1 MPTRRLFGL
10 VLALCIPGLAGACG
24 GASQETAP
32 AATNQPAAA
41 PVDSAT
47 AGSVTGKVVLDGLAP
62 KNALLKMDADPA
74 CVPAAKTPLTQETF
88 MVGEG
93 GAFQNVF
100 VYVKDGLGSR
110 TFPTPT
116 APVTIDQ
123 QGCRY
128 HPHVL
133 GIRVGQPLEMVN
145 SDPTVHNV
153 HAMATANQEFN
164 IGEPVQGMKMTHTF
178 TSREIMVPLKCD
190 VHPWMNA
197 YVGVLDHPYF
207 AVTGADGRFDLRT
220 LPPGTY
226 TIEAWHEKLGTMTQS
241 VTVGEKETKEIT
253 FTFKAPAATTN

>member
-1 MPTRRLFGL
+1 MFSRRVCG
-10 VLALCIPGLAGACG
+10 LALAISSLVAGCG
-24 GASQETAP
+24 GSTTEKSAP
-32 AATNQPAAA
+32 AATAQPAAA
-41 PVDSAT
+41 LVDPAT
-47 AGSVTGKVVLDGLAP
+47 AGGITGKVVLEGTAP
-62 KNALLKMDADPA
+62 RNALIKMDADPA
-74 CVPAAKTPLTQETF
+74 CAGAAKGPQTQETF

-110 TFPTPT
+110 RFPVP
-116 APVTIDQ
+116 ASAVTIDQ

-128 HPHVL
+128 RPHVL
-133 GIRVGQPLEMVN
+133 GVQVGQALEMVN

-153 HAMATANQEFN
+153 HAMAAANQEFN
-164 IGEPVQGMKMTHTF
+164 IGQPVQGMK
-178 TSREIMVPLKCD
+178 TSRTFASREVMVLLKCD

-207 AVTGADGRFDLRT
+207 AVTGADGRFDLMT

-241 VTVGEKETKEIT
+241 VTIGEKETKDVT
-253 FTFKAPAATTN
+253 FTFKAPAPTTD